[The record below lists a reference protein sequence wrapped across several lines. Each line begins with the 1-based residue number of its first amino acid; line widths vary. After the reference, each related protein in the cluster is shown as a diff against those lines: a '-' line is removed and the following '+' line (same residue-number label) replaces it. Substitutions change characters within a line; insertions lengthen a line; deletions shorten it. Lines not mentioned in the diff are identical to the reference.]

1 MTDLLLVML
10 LGLLGSFGHCVGMC
24 GPLTAA
30 FALSQQSSQQSPTW
44 QHRLAF
50 HGLLNLGRII
60 SYALVGAGI
69 GALGSVLVAGGQL
82 AGIGSGLRQGLSI
95 ATGLLLIWMG
105 LTQINPK
112 LLPGIPLLHPILQGR
127 FHERLSAG
135 MMKLSSHAHW
145 WTPALLGMTWG
156 LIPCGF
162 LYTAQVK
169 AAETGSLWHGTATM
183 LAFGLG
189 TVPSM
194 LGIGLSTSLLSRD
207 RRSQLFRMGGWVTLT
222 IGILTLLR
230 TDDMVD
236 YTGHAAILCLM
247 LALLARPISGF
258 WSFLLRYRRVL
269 GVGAYILSLAH
280 TGHMLDHTFE
290 WDLQSLPFLPIEQQ
304 VGIGAGVVAIGLMT
318 PAALTSFDWMVKAL
332 GDRWRYI
339 HLLSVPALIL
349 GVAHTVLVGSHYLGA
364 TEWTTTNKVLSGCVI
379 AATLIVLMMRLPW
392 LWSLPF
398 LKPFYTPP
406 IRVKE

>member
-1 MTDLLLVML
+1 MADLLLVLL

-30 FALSQQSSQQSPTW
+30 FALSQQASQPSWRQ
-44 QHRLAF
+44 RLAF
-50 HGLLNLGRII
+50 HGLLNLGRIL

-135 MMKLSSHAHW
+135 MMALANSARW

-169 AAETGSLWHGTATM
+169 AAETGDLWRGTATM

-194 LGIGLSTSLLSRD
+194 LGIGVSASLWSRD
-207 RRSQLFRMGGWVTLT
+207 RRSQLFRMGGWVTLA

-230 TDDMVD
+230 TDEMVD
-236 YTGHAAILCLM
+236 YTGYAALLCLM
-247 LALLARPISGF
+247 LALIARPISRLWLF
-258 WSFLLRYRRVL
+258 PLRYRRAL
-269 GVGAYILSLAH
+269 GVGAYVLSLAH
-280 TGHMLDHTFE
+280 TGHMLAHSFE
-290 WDLQSLPFLPIEQQ
+290 WDLQGLAFMLPLQQ
-304 VGIGAGVVAIGLMT
+304 AGIWAGLVAVGLMT
-318 PAALTSFDWMVKAL
+318 PLALTSFDAIVQRFGRYW
-332 GDRWRYI
+332 RWL
-339 HLLSVPALIL
+339 HLLSIPALIL
-349 GVAHTVLVGSHYLGA
+349 CAIHTVLIGSSYLGA
-364 TEWTTTNKVLSGCVI
+364 MEWTTTNELLSGLLGMV
-379 AATLIVLMMRLPW
+379 TLIVLCLRSRW
-392 LWSLPF
+392 VWSL
-398 LKPFYTPP
+398 LGLGKVYTAAEQG
-406 IRVKE
+406 K

>member
-1 MTDLLLVML
+1 MTELLLVML

-30 FALSQQSSQQSPTW
+30 FALSQQSPTQQSPTW
-44 QHRLAF
+44 QQRLVF
-50 HGLLNLGRII
+50 HGLLNLGRIT

-127 FHERLSAG
+127 FHDRLSAG
-135 MMKLSSHAHW
+135 MMKLANGARW

-169 AAETGSLWHGTATM
+169 AAETGDLWRGMATM

-194 LGIGLSTSLLSRD
+194 LGIGVSASLLSRD
-207 RRSQLFRMGGWVTLT
+207 RRSQLFRMGGWVTLA

-230 TDDMVD
+230 TDEMVD
-236 YTGHAAILCLM
+236 YTGYAALFCLM
-247 LALLARPISGF
+247 LALIARPISRL
-258 WSFLLRYRRVL
+258 WSFPLRYRRAL

-280 TGHMLDHTFE
+280 TGHMLSHTFE
-290 WDLQSLPFLPIEQQ
+290 WDLQGLAFMLPLQQ
-304 VGIGAGVVAIGLMT
+304 TGIWTGIVAVGLMT
-318 PAALTSFDWMVKAL
+318 PLTLTSFDAIVQRFGRYW
-332 GDRWRYI
+332 RWL
-339 HLLSVPALIL
+339 HLLSVPTLIL
-349 GVAHTVLVGSHYLGA
+349 CAVHTILIGSSYLGNVD
-364 TEWTTTNKVLSGCVI
+364 WTASNELLSLLLGLI
-379 AATLIVLMMRLPW
+379 TLIVLCIRFRW
-392 LWSLPF
+392 VWSL
-398 LKPFYTPP
+398 LGVGKVYTAPSTG
-406 IRVKE
+406 K

>member
-1 MTDLLLVML
+1 MADLLLVML

-30 FALSQQSSQQSPTW
+30 FALSQQASQPSW
-44 QHRLAF
+44 QQRLAF
-50 HGLLNLGRII
+50 HGLLNLGRIV

-112 LLPGIPLLHPILQGR
+112 LLPGIPLLHPILQGG
-127 FHERLSAG
+127 FHEGLSAG
-135 MMKLSSHAHW
+135 MMKLSNDARW

-169 AAETGSLWHGTATM
+169 AAETGNLWHGTATM

-230 TDDMVD
+230 TDAMVD

-247 LALLARPISGF
+247 LALLARPISRLWPF
-258 WSFLLRYRRVL
+258 PLRYRRVL

-290 WDLQSLPFLPIEQQ
+290 WDLQGLPFLPIEQQ
-304 VGIGAGVVAIGLMT
+304 VGLWAGIIAIGLMT
-318 PAALTSFDWMVKAL
+318 PVALTSFDWMVKTL
-332 GDRWRYI
+332 GQYWRYI

-349 GVAHTVLVGSHYLGA
+349 CVAHTVIIGSHYLGA
-364 TEWTTTNKVLSGCVI
+364 TQWTTANKVLSGCVV
-379 AATLIVLMMRLPW
+379 AATVGVLCMRPSW
-392 LWSLPF
+392 LWSIPF
-398 LKPFYTPP
+398 LKPFHVSP
-406 IRVKE
+406 IRTKD